1 MLVFSSYRC
10 GVIKAV
16 AHRDDGIR
24 FEIPFWLTQCSPYYP
39 DVPHIFPWYWLCSW
53 DHGCPQISRG
63 DMLDCLWFS
72 VSMETNPNRQEMRG
86 YRWLAD
92 TQKGKMSWIVANR
105 NVVSITFLSTYC
117 DKCNNHNQDVYAQR
131 ILSVKVPGVKIQPG
145 VPKSLLQILCL
156 GQLFSLISFS

>member
-72 VSMETNPNRQEMRG
+72 VHGNEPKPSGDERIQVTYWHTKRKDELNCCKQECNWH
-86 YRWLAD
+86 YN
-92 TQKGKMSWIVANR
+92 QPIV
-105 NVVSITFLSTYC
+105 I